1 MPIVTP
7 ALDAFASHLE
17 KRGLSPE
24 LRFASDPPARIAIP
38 AKNTATGG
46 IVIFDGTNE
55 LTVELEGKHHSH
67 FSTPQEAADFVA
79 DIITQ
84 RVCVTVDYMGGRC
97 IGSSYFQLDEEGVT
111 VETLPNSLVGLK
123 GGSIRSERFLW
134 SGPVDPSR
142 K

>member
-7 ALDAFASHLE
+7 ALDAFVTHLE
-17 KRGLSPE
+17 KRGLSLE
-24 LRFASDPPARIAIP
+24 LLFASDPPARIAIP
-38 AKNTATGG
+38 AKDTATGG
-46 IVIFDGTNE
+46 IVIFDETHE

-67 FSTPQEAADFVA
+67 FTTPQAAADFVA
-79 DIITQ
+79 DIVTQ
-84 RVCVTVDYMGGRC
+84 RVCVAVDYMGGRC

-111 VETLPNSLVGLK
+111 VDTLRDSLVGLK

-134 SGPVDPSR
+134 SGPVDTSR